1 MNLFRKNIFVITIHC
16 IFIYLIFSLVFF
28 YMPRNNVF
36 LTTITDISNV
46 LFDGKQLDKNGEI
59 KGYFINGK
67 PIDEVNQ
74 QGATYLSFE
83 NPPATSSDEALWGYL
98 PIDTRLLI
106 IVQEGD
112 GGSSRLELIYTLK
125 VEENYNNFLSGDLT
139 INYYGTTNKETITKL
154 YDQMKINVINKMLE
168 QTPYGDGFYGIMD
181 VNYVIN
187 GKTTTKHLVVVNQ
200 ERITSLWVRK

>member
-16 IFIYLIFSLVFF
+16 ILIYLIFSLVFF

-83 NPPATSSDEALWGYL
+83 NPLATSSDEALWGYL

-168 QTPYGDGFYGIMD
+168 QTPYENGFYGIMD
-181 VNYVIN
+181 VNYVVN

-200 ERITSLWVRK
+200 ERITSL